1 MKISILRE
9 DLIFSHWI
17 FVWFVLYFCNII
29 TINPTFIIISGLFI
43 GTLAAYYMWY
53 YNASQ
58 YNIIKFVILNMILK
72 NIPLFILWFSNNLII
87 QLYDIYITLIVFIIY
102 NIYLYINNTNIFK
115 LYEKLLHVY
124 INKTYNKT
132 KIENKSIWSQIYD
145 YIYHKII

>member
-87 QLYDIYITLIVFIIY
+87 QLYDIYITLHQPKRKMRQNLLIFI
-102 NIYLYINNTNIFK
+102 
-115 LYEKLLHVY
+115 HS
-124 INKTYNKT
+124 KTMF
-132 KIENKSIWSQIYD
+132 QI
-145 YIYHKII
+145 IC